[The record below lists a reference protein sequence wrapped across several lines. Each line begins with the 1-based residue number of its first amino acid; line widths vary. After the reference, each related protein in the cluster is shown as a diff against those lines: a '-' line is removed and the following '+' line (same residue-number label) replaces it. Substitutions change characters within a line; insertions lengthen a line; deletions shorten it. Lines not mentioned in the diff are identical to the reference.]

1 MKYKLLCR
9 WAHHNMTA
17 ETMESMNNEF
27 TFIYG
32 KLEFNLEQAINRISR
47 LDQDDYYDQAL
58 SDEKPTTKTADGG
71 SLYVEKFDLMPQSL
85 LREDDVEVYMRGV
98 AYRNKIL
105 KTVNK
110 LMSRLKW
117 VPLRSK
123 TDIFERAI
131 EEHFNLKQRNIDRQ

>member
-17 ETMESMNNEF
+17 ETMENMNNEF

-47 LDQDDYYDQAL
+47 LDQDDYYDSAL
-58 SDEKPTTKTADGG
+58 SDEKPTTKTAEGG

-131 EEHFNLKQRNIDRQ
+131 EEHFNLKQRNIDKQ